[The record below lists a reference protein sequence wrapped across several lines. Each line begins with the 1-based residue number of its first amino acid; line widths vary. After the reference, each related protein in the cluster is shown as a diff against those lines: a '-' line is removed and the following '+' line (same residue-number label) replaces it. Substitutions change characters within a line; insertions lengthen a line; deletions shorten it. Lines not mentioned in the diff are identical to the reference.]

1 MRFFEI
7 FFVPLHAKA
16 CEISLKYV
24 FIMATMT
31 LPQTSQIIVTLED
44 NALVADI
51 KRALKMIRGIASVR
65 TATISDDHTITP
77 AMRRSI
83 NKARREY
90 AKGETIKC
98 STPEEMQRYFDS
110 L

>member
-1 MRFFEI
+1 
-7 FFVPLHAKA
+7 
-16 CEISLKYV
+16 
-24 FIMATMT
+24 MT

-51 KRALKMIRGIASVR
+51 KRALKMIR
-65 TATISDDHTITP
+65 TITP

>member
-1 MRFFEI
+1 
-7 FFVPLHAKA
+7 
-16 CEISLKYV
+16 
-24 FIMATMT
+24 MATMT

-65 TATISDDHTITP
+65 TATISDDHTIPP

-98 STPEEMQRYFDS
+98 STSDHGVGSPDHF
-110 L
+110 

>member
-44 NALVADI
+44 NALVAD
-51 KRALKMIRGIASVR
+51 
-65 TATISDDHTITP
+65 TAQTLTLSGGGNEND
-77 AMRRSI
+77 
-83 NKARREY
+83 
-90 AKGETIKC
+90 
-98 STPEEMQRYFDS
+98 
-110 L
+110 